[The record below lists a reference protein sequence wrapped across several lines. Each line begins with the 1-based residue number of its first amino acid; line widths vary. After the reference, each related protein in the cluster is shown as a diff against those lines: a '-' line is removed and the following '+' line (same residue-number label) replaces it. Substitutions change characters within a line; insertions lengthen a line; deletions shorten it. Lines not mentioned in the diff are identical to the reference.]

1 MTEVAVTT
9 DVCKLHREVI
19 DTKIEALKQKDVSL
33 DTRMQGIEDK
43 IQAVFDLQKT
53 ILYALIGISVGVA
66 LTLFGVILGRGIDF
80 GWLL

>member
-1 MTEVAVTT
+1 MTETTVTT

-43 IQAVFDLQKT
+43 IQAVFNLQKT

-66 LTLFGVILGRGIDF
+66 LTLFGVILGRGIDL
-80 GWLL
+80 GWLP

>member
-1 MTEVAVTT
+1 MTEPVTV

-19 DTKIEALKQKDVSL
+19 DTKIEALKQRDDDL
-33 DTRMQGIEDK
+33 DEKMQGIQEG
-43 IQAVFDLQKT
+43 IQEVRKLQTT
-53 ILYALIGISVGVA
+53 ILYAIIGVAIGVA